1 MKKVKTNVAPNLSSL
16 HHESSDIN
24 QHRSN
29 ETAIYYEYLQ
39 EHVAT
44 NSMASEALSIPQK
57 NLYRY
62 KADLQKLNLLWE
74 VYFRPCRLTSFKAQW
89 LTTNP
94 SLIPEVK
101 HIQLALFDGGGL
113 Q

>member
-1 MKKVKTNVAPNLSSL
+1 MKRIKMNVAQNLPSL
-16 HHESSDIN
+16 HHESSDLN

-39 EHVAT
+39 EHVAA
-44 NSMASEALSIPQK
+44 NSMASESLSISQEK
-57 NLYRY
+57 ICNNKVELE
-62 KADLQKLNLLWE
+62 KLNLLWE
-74 VYFRPCRLTSFKAQW
+74 VYFRPCRLTGFKAQW

-94 SLIPEVK
+94 TLIPEVK
-101 HIQLALFDGGGL
+101 HIQLALFDGGEL